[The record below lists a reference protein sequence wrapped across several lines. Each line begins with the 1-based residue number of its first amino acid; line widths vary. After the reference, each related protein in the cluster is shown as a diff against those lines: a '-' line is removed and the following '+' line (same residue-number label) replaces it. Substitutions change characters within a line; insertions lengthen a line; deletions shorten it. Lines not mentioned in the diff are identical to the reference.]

1 MVVVLA
7 VVVVMAVVVVV
18 GRGPSTPAPPLRREL
33 LGLMVRKHWNTEQT
47 ERKGKRRQGWH

>member
-33 LGLMVRKHWNTEQT
+33 LGLMAEETLEHRTDRE
-47 ERKGKRRQGWH
+47 ER